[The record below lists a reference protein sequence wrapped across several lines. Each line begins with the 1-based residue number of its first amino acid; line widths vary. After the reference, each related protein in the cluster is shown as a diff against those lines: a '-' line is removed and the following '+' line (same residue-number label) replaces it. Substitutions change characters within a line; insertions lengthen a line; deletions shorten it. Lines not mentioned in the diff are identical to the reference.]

1 MMGEP
6 DPDLEPEWEEWMD
19 APLLERLAPYRYYF
33 MAGCFLLVL
42 PPIIFVILLMVTMG
56 CGAPGA
62 SESGL
67 CSYLG

>member
-33 MAGCFLLVL
+33 MAGCFFLLLPPLLVFL
-42 PPIIFVILLMVTMG
+42 ILMG
-56 CGAPGA
+56 MSCGIPAG
-62 SESGL
+62 SDSGL
-67 CSYLG
+67 CSYLP